1 MNYIQWK
8 KLSIYQ
14 VQISFDF
21 NQVKIKRRLE
31 KTSFTL
37 ILMASYL
44 IDIIELLEVFIIFE
58 HAVDRVQSL
67 SQPPEHVHIY
77 IRYIQ
82 FI

>member
-1 MNYIQWK
+1 
-8 KLSIYQ
+8 
-14 VQISFDF
+14 
-21 NQVKIKRRLE
+21 
-31 KTSFTL
+31 
-37 ILMASYL
+37 MALYL
-44 IDIIELLEVFIIFE
+44 IDIIELLKVFIIFE